1 MANHHRH
8 VHHKEDERRPRN
20 LAGPIILIII
30 LMYAARAATHIFP
43 GMDPKKL
50 AAVGYGDTRPIS
62 PNDTP
67 AGRKKNRRTEV
78 VLLPIPKPTK

>member
-8 VHHKEDERRPRN
+8 VHDKEDERRPRN

-50 AAVGYGDTRPIS
+50 AAAIAIVVAAVFLWILNPRKSVDKS
-62 PNDTP
+62 PFH
-67 AGRKKNRRTEV
+67 K
-78 VLLPIPKPTK
+78 